1 MANITHEIWNII
13 NKDPPLKR
21 DISRGLINIRA
32 VAHYLIKESNLDT
45 SVDAVI
51 SAIRR
56 YPYVEETA
64 TNTTIR
70 DVMRESRISTK
81 TKIVSISMKREHK
94 SLELLQKI
102 FPLIAFGRGEV
113 LRISEGREL
122 IKILVDQ
129 DKLTEFKKI
138 IPVEFIV
145 EIRQNLSELSI
156 HFGNGSTKTVGV
168 LATILN
174 QIAIHNINIV
184 EAISC
189 FPEYMLFVDERD
201 ILNTYDVL
209 LKFL

>member
-1 MANITHEIWNII
+1 MI
-13 NKDPPLKR
+13 NKDPPLKK

-32 VAHYLIKESNLDT
+32 VAHYLIKESKTDT

-56 YPYVEETA
+56 FPYIEDNVP
-64 TNTTIR
+64 NVTILE
-70 DVMRESRISTK
+70 VLRESRIATK

-102 FPLIAFGRGEV
+102 FPLIAFSRGEV
-113 LRISEGREL
+113 LRISEGRGL
-122 IKILVDQ
+122 VKILVDQ
-129 DKLTEFKKI
+129 DKLAEFRKI
-138 IPVEFIV
+138 IPEEVII

-156 HFGNGSTKTVGV
+156 HFGNGSRRTIGV

-174 QIAIHNINIV
+174 LIALNNINIV

-189 FPEYMLFVDERD
+189 FPEYMIFVEEKD
-201 ILNTYDVL
+201 ILKAYEVL
-209 LKFL
+209 LNFL